1 MYCLRLENILLFCP
15 LKISKLDQRSL
26 KLTFS
31 RNTRNDMVLITVSR
45 LTPFENAQ
53 RWMDQNTF
61 PILPLNDDNIIGE
74 H

>member
-1 MYCLRLENILLFCP
+1 MYCLRLENILSFSP

-53 RWMDQNTF
+53 RWMGKNTF
-61 PILPLNDDNIIGE
+61 PILLLTDDYMIGE